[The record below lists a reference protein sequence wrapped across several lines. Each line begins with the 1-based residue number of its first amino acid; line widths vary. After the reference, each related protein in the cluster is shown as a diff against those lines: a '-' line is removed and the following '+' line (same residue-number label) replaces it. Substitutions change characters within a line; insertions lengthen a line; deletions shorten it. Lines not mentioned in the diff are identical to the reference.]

1 MLEIPRNNNT
11 FEHSAA
17 TIFNSLPQEVR
28 DNSFYRSYVK
38 EVKTV
43 LTERA
48 RTRILN

>member
-1 MLEIPRNNNT
+1 MLEIPRTNNT

-17 TIFNSLPQEVR
+17 AILTSLPQEVR
-28 DNSFYRSYVK
+28 DNSFYRNYVK

>member
-1 MLEIPRNNNT
+1 MLEIPRTNNT

-17 TIFNSLPQEVR
+17 AIFNSLPQEVW
-28 DNSFYRSYVK
+28 DNSFYRSYIK

-43 LTERA
+43 LAERA